1 MISSYFSCFI
11 GKKQRKSLGHSKSV
25 REYPE
30 HQQYKNLRLRLR
42 RNFFFMILSFF
53 ALEMHYFLMIFVLFT
68 HILPPYKEGNGNLI
82 SGEKRVPLFML
93 SHIAQKGD
101 FGAFKRR
108 KTIVFG
114 DPLFF
119 FRPAS
124 AKFYEEF
131 FLPTYLL
138 ILFFLFFVSFRKF
151 FFFSFNIRLLISF
164 LWIF

>member
-1 MISSYFSCFI
+1 
-11 GKKQRKSLGHSKSV
+11 
-25 REYPE
+25 
-30 HQQYKNLRLRLR
+30 
-42 RNFFFMILSFF
+42 MILSFF

-151 FFFSFNIRLLISF
+151 FFSHLIFDCLSVSCGFSEISVISKGYRQHF
-164 LWIF
+164 SALGQYGRA